1 MNQLKM
7 AGLKTQ
13 DKEQK
18 VTQMVIILAAHCTN
32 VAKMPSVQVV
42 VMVSVYVFCWGPY
55 AAQSLAAILGYA
67 EVRKT
72 FLDYQTT
79 YLLLCIPTF
88 QNYPLYLTVFALQF
102 AKSSILW
109 NPVIFVLLNKTVS
122 IVYTNL

>member
-18 VTQMVIILAAHCTN
+18 VTQMVICSDAHCTH

-67 EVRKT
+67 EVQKT
-72 FLDYQTT
+72 FSDYQTT
-79 YLLLCIPTF
+79 YLLLCIPT
-88 QNYPLYLTVFALQF
+88 YLFRTIP
-102 AKSSILW
+102 S
-109 NPVIFVLLNKTVS
+109 T
-122 IVYTNL
+122 

>member
-18 VTQMVIILAAHCTN
+18 VTQMVIILAAHCTHI
-32 VAKMPSVQVV
+32 AKMPSVQVV

-67 EVRKT
+67 EVQKT
-72 FLDYQTT
+72 FSDYLPFIM
-79 YLLLCIPTF
+79 YPNISF